1 MDLWRTGWRLLQR
14 GGCSLDI
21 RWTAAHRKA
30 SQATGMRD
38 LWKILNT
45 SLTDRDADFQ
55 KHPWPLNV
63 QPVYDSLV
71 DANELDTLRKVS
83 VTRYIRA
90 VWDAHEDC
98 NEQ

>member
-1 MDLWRTGWRLLQR
+1 MNRE
-14 GGCSLDI
+14 GCSLDI

-30 SQATGMRD
+30 SQATGMQE
-38 LWKILNT
+38 LWETVNN
-45 SLTDRDADFQ
+45 SLADRDADFQ

-63 QPVYDSLV
+63 QPAFDSLV
-71 DANELDTLRKVS
+71 EANKLDTLRKVS

-98 NEQ
+98 DAQ